1 MRSYLWFGVVA
12 AVFLVAGSALA
23 RQQSQPQNDAQQ
35 SSASQAPSTQG
46 QAASQTSQAPPAQQ
60 DSLAAAAR
68 RSREQKK
75 DQPKPAKVI
84 TNENIP
90 TQGGISAVGSS
101 PTGTPGAAGDN
112 AAGIPAK
119 TGTSAPSDEKGWR
132 EKFANLRHKVD
143 QDQAELDV
151 MQREL
156 GVLDVQYYNDPVK
169 AMQQDLTRADINKK
183 TADIDAKKQQIE
195 ADKQAISDAEDDL
208 RKAGGDAGWA
218 R

>member
-1 MRSYLWFGVVA
+1 MRIHLWFGVWAV
-12 AVFLVAGSALA
+12 VFLVAGSA
-23 RQQSQPQNDAQQ
+23 SAQQ
-35 SSASQAPSTQG
+35 SSASQPPAASG
-46 QAASQTSQAPPAQQ
+46 QATSQTSPAPPAQQ

-101 PTGTPGAAGDN
+101 STAAPGATADN
-112 AAGIPAK
+112 AAATPAK
-119 TGTSAPSDEKGWR
+119 PGSAPTDEKGWR
-132 EKFANLRHKVD
+132 EKFANLRHKVE

-156 GVLDVQYYNDPVK
+156 GVLDVQYYSDPVK

-183 TADIDAKKQQIE
+183 TADIEAKKQQIE

-208 RKAGGDAGWA
+208 RKAGGDSGWA

>member
-1 MRSYLWFGVVA
+1 MRRYLWFGVVV
-12 AVFLVAGSALA
+12 AVFLVAGSTLA
-23 RQQSQPQNDAQQ
+23 QQQNQAAQ
-35 SSASQAPSTQG
+35 SSASQAQSTTG
-46 QAASQTSQAPPAQQ
+46 QASSQTSQTPPAQE
-60 DSLAAAAR
+60 DPLVAAAR
-68 RSREQKK
+68 RAREQKK
-75 DQPKPAKVI
+75 DQTKPAKVI
-84 TNENIP
+84 TNDNIP
-90 TQGGISAVGSS
+90 TQGGISAVGAS
-101 PTGTPGAAGDN
+101 PSATPENGADN
-112 AAGIPAK
+112 AAGTPVKSGA
-119 TGTSAPSDEKGWR
+119 SSPNDEKSWR

-183 TADIDAKKQQIE
+183 TADIEAKKQQLE
-195 ADKQAISDAEDDL
+195 ADKQAISDAEDEL